1 MKTYQQKGNTS
12 LLILNHRTSKKILV
26 SDVILLKGNSNY
38 TTFHLE
44 NGKTKM
50 VAHSIKFFE
59 PYLETHGFLRV
70 HRAYMVNP
78 IHVMGYK
85 PEDESLMMTNGLLAN
100 ISRRRKKGNNIEGLF
115 N

>member
-1 MKTYQQKGNTS
+1 MKTYLQKGNTS

-26 SDVILLKGNSNY
+26 SSVILLEGNINY
-38 TTFHLE
+38 TTFHLD

-59 PYLETHGFLRV
+59 PYLETLGFLRV

-78 IHVMGYK
+78 IHVKEYK
-85 PEDESLMMTNGLLAN
+85 REGECLMMTNGLLAN
-100 ISRRRKKGNNIEGLF
+100 ISRRRKMGNNMEGLF

>member
-1 MKTYQQKGNTS
+1 MKTYQQKGNTA
-12 LLILNHRTSKKILV
+12 LLIINHRTSQKILM
-26 SDVILLKGNSNY
+26 SSVILLKGNSNY
-38 TTFHLE
+38 TIFHLE
-44 NGKTKM
+44 NGRTKM

-78 IHVMGYK
+78 IHVKKYEK
-85 PEDESLMMTNGLLAN
+85 QDECLMMTNGLTAD
-100 ISRRRKKGNNIEGLF
+100 ISRRRKKGKDMEGLF